1 MRRPTVFL
9 FDDTQ
14 LVHETFLE
22 DVNGILNTGE
32 VPSLF
37 NNEEMVAINEALTK
51 PAQVSGSLLS
61 KLNPVVM
68 CAIMAVDMFDLFTRH
83 DIYRT

>member
-1 MRRPTVFL
+1 MIYPPLVDNVFRATVFL
-9 FDDTQ
+9 LDDTQ

-37 NNEEMVAINEALTK
+37 NNEELVAINEALTK
-51 PAQVSGSLLS
+51 PAQVRYDKVQVDELL
-61 KLNPVVM
+61 LN
-68 CAIMAVDMFDLFTRH
+68 CSR
-83 DIYRT
+83 